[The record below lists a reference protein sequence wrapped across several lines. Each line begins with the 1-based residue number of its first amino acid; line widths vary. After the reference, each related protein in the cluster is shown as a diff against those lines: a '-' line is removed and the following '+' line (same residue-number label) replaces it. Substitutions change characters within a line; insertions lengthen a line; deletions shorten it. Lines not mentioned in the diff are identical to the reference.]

1 MGHTGPRMIFEHYRE
16 VVTAEAARAFL
27 GDLAMNAGVEA
38 ALRKTALR
46 DAKNAEGEAA
56 SREFDLQILLG
67 SGCLRIW

>member
-1 MGHTGPRMIFEHYRE
+1 
-16 VVTAEAARAFL
+16 
-27 GDLAMNAGVEA
+27 MNAGVEA

-56 SREFDLQILLG
+56 SREFDLVLLG